1 MQATNSQRTIVQ
13 NDKPNVRDPSLS
25 TWLRDHVY
33 VASLIVLIAS
43 LVPRLFLTLSADL
56 QELKFPDSPT
66 YFANAVSLLERG
78 EVLDGR
84 QKPEVFRTPG
94 YPVFLVAIMVATGKS
109 LHGEDLH
116 TVLVVQTVVISWS
129 VVLLYWLARRILP
142 PVVAFIGACLAA
154 FSPWGAVMAGFAL
167 TEGLFLLN
175 LALLFF
181 VMYLV
186 VEGTEKLSAVLVGG
200 GFIGLLTSAAVFV
213 RPIWP
218 LVALVAIALFVLCGD
233 RRKKAWIL
241 VTVMLI
247 CAASPL
253 YLWKDRNLREAQ
265 FDGLNVGP
273 GVNAYHYFASSVKMQ
288 LRGAEEDRWSL
299 KKAAEEEERQWSQG
313 LTLQEINDERWRRA
327 KAVFQEHPFLTV
339 SAFALN
345 AGEALIH
352 PNPHILKPAG
362 LNFTGDTWVL
372 GGVWIALL
380 LLAGVGLC
388 CASDKDRDGGVVQK
402 KWLVT
407 LLGICLLLT
416 LTSGITFGAG
426 SRLRAPMELIVPLLA
441 AIGLMRLIHMWRQH

>member
-1 MQATNSQRTIVQ
+1 MTIEE
-13 NDKPNVRDPSLS
+13 NDKHKARHLTVS
-25 TWLRDHVY
+25 TWLLDHVY
-33 VASLIVLIAS
+33 VATLIVLIAS
-43 LVPRLFLTLSADL
+43 LVPRLFLAWSVDL

-78 EVLDGR
+78 EVLDSR

-109 LHGEDLH
+109 LDGEDLR
-116 TVLVVQTVVISWS
+116 TVLVVQTIIVSWS

-142 PVVAFIGACLAA
+142 PVTAFIGACLAA
-154 FSPWGAVMAGFAL
+154 FSPWGAVMAGFPL

-175 LALLFF
+175 LSLLFF
-181 VMYLV
+181 VTYLV
-186 VEGTEKLSAVLVGG
+186 VEGTERLSAVLLGG
-200 GFIGLLTSAAVFV
+200 GLIGLLTSAAVFV

-218 LVALVAIALFVLCGD
+218 LVVLIAIALMVLCGD

-265 FDGLNVGP
+265 FEGLNVGP
-273 GVNAYHYFASSVKMQ
+273 GVNANNYFASSVKAQ
-288 LRGAEEDRWSL
+288 LKGVKGDRWSL

-327 KAVFQEHPFLTV
+327 KAVFQEHPFLTAR
-339 SAFALN
+339 AFALN

-352 PNPHILKPAG
+352 PHPDILKPAG
-362 LNFTGDTWVL
+362 LNFTGDMWVF
-372 GGVWIALL
+372 GGVWVALL

-388 CASDKDRDGGVVQK
+388 CAPDKDRDGGVIQR

-407 LLGICLLLT
+407 LFGICLLLT

-426 SRLRAPMELIVPLLA
+426 SRLRASMELIVPLLA
-441 AIGLMRLIHMWRQH
+441 AIGLLRLIHMWRQHRLPPL